1 MSLELSIRL
10 CASSSALFVDFV
22 PLAPLALPLP
32 PRRCGVYAQ
41 AAGRAPGRSGR
52 EAQGPGPGL
61 HGSLARQKRYIDV
74 RLDETLE
81 NRYLGEETDAAPCA
95 VWVDRPV
102 GSRQRH
108 RRHRRHPPQTQKAL
122 LRSPTSRRKQD
133 RGCWMV
139 LASWLT
145 WCSWREWRL
154 ESGESQ
160 RQSVERVEAGAPRL
174 RGRRRM
180 MKKKVSF

>member
-1 MSLELSIRL
+1 MSLELSIPL

-61 HGSLARQKRYIDV
+61 HGSLARQKRYYR

-108 RRHRRHPPQTQKAL
+108 RRHRRHPPLKG
-122 LRSPTSRRKQD
+122 RSCAPPPPAGSRIED
-133 RGCWMV
+133 
-139 LASWLT
+139 
-145 WCSWREWRL
+145 
-154 ESGESQ
+154 
-160 RQSVERVEAGAPRL
+160 AGWFL
-174 RGRRRM
+174 HLG
-180 MKKKVSF
+180 

>member
-1 MSLELSIRL
+1 MSLELSIPL

-61 HGSLARQKRYIDV
+61 HGSLARQKRYIDL

-95 VWVDRPV
+95 VWVDRLV
-102 GSRQRH
+102 GTVATVDIPHSKGALALP
-108 RRHRRHPPQTQKAL
+108 HPPQ
-122 LRSPTSRRKQD
+122 
-133 RGCWMV
+133 
-139 LASWLT
+139 
-145 WCSWREWRL
+145 
-154 ESGESQ
+154 
-160 RQSVERVEAGAPRL
+160 EAGS
-174 RGRRRM
+174 RM
-180 MKKKVSF
+180 LDGSS